1 MVSYRGSLPTQDLDI
16 FICSTLIKHLPCAS
30 SKWKNPTCYVISIYT
45 SVFWPWDEEI
55 KKLQW
60 SWSFL
65 NYPFFLSA
73 LSSCEQWGQKEG
85 RRKVA
90 KKERRERTLLSLL
103 SSSCEQVTGMSTFLD
118 TILEY
123 GISFPGQTLT
133 FWNQTGCEIF
143 VCRLVVYRL

>member
-1 MVSYRGSLPTQDLDI
+1 M
-16 FICSTLIKHLPCAS
+16 
-30 SKWKNPTCYVISIYT
+30 
-45 SVFWPWDEEI
+45 
-55 KKLQW
+55 
-60 SWSFL
+60 
-65 NYPFFLSA
+65 
-73 LSSCEQWGQKEG
+73 
-85 RRKVA
+85 A

-143 VCRLVVYRL
+143 VCRLVVGHDPEDEQERKEAEYMSKENDSFGER